1 MARSYPTTAKRNVC
15 ASKRPPPTPGVDGVE
30 HTVPVPPDYA
40 QTWAVMG
47 PATPANYVVIRV
59 ANHFFFFF
67 LCKYY
72 NYNKLYNY
80 NNNYNK
86 KPSSQLICEQMQIQ
100 ARKTWKNNRN
110 EIQIRRNSATSQRR
124 IADWR
129 MWASLIELLR
139 RQDRTGLE
147 KETPCQVVR
156 STQD

>member
-1 MARSYPTTAKRNVC
+1 MTQNSHMYMWSARYCQIQIQIQIQSPSPRIRRRLGLSWGPLPLLTTSAYVLPT
-15 ASKRPPPTPGVDGVE
+15 
-30 HTVPVPPDYA
+30 
-40 QTWAVMG
+40 
-47 PATPANYVVIRV
+47 I
-59 ANHFFFFF
+59 FFVFFF

-80 NNNYNK
+80 SNNYNK
-86 KPSSQLICEQMQIQ
+86 KPSSQLICERMQIQ
-100 ARKTWKNNRN
+100 ARKTCKNNRN
-110 EIQIRRNSATSQRR
+110 EIQIWRNSATSQRR

-156 STQD
+156 STED